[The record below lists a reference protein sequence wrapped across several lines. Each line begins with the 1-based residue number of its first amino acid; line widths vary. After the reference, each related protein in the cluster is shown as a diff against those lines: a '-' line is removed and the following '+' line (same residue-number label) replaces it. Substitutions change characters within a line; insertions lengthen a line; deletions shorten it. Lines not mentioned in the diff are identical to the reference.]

1 MRQRSIFSSI
11 CAFCLALILTVS
23 CTSSTPPSTP
33 SSTGSGSPAPSG
45 AALKL
50 GFSAWPGWFPWQVA
64 QDEGIFKANNL
75 AVDLKWFDGYLESLS
90 ALSTKQIDANSQTLS
105 DTLSAVSKGADQV
118 VVLVNDNSTGND
130 QIIVAPEIKAITDLK
145 GKKIAVEE
153 GTVDHYLLLL
163 GLKKAGLAASDI
175 QLVPLE
181 TGQAAAAF
189 VAKKVDAVAA
199 FAPFT
204 TNAMKRPGSKVLFSS
219 KDFPGAIS
227 DHLVFTREYVNQ
239 HPDRVQAA
247 VDSWFATLDYM
258 GKNQN
263 KANEIMAKRGSVTLP
278 EYLEYAN
285 GTKIFTVADNLKAFQ
300 PGTDRTSLAFAAK
313 DISTFLVEAKL
324 ADKQPDLSKL
334 FDDRFVKAYAAKSSN
349 EPSKQPSSQP
359 SKS

>member
-1 MRQRSIFSSI
+1 MKQRSILSYACIF
-11 CAFCLALILTVS
+11 CAMLVFIVS
-23 CTSSTPPSTP
+23 CTSSTPTTTP
-33 SSTGSGSPAPSG
+33 SSSPSPSGSPPATSSAP
-45 AALKL
+45 LKL

-64 QDEGIFKANNL
+64 QDEGLFKSNNL
-75 AVDLKWFDGYLESLS
+75 TVDLKWFDGYAESLS
-90 ALSTKQIDANSQTLS
+90 ALAAGQIDANSQTLN
-105 DTLSAVSKGADQV
+105 DTLSAISKGADQV

-130 QIIVAPEIKAITDLK
+130 QIIVPPEIKTTADLK

-163 GLKKAGLAASDI
+163 GLKKAGLSAKDI

-204 TNAMKRPGSKVLFSS
+204 TNAMKRSGSRVLFSS

-227 DHLVFTREYVNQ
+227 DHLVFTRQYVDKY
-239 HPDRVQAA
+239 PDRVQAA
-247 VDSWFATLDYM
+247 VDSWFATIDYTS
-258 GKNQN
+258 KNQA

-285 GTKIFTVADNLKAFQ
+285 GTKIFSLADNLKAFQ
-300 PGTDRTSLAFAAK
+300 AGTDRTSLAFSAK
-313 DISTFLVEAKL
+313 EIGSFLLETKL

-334 FDDRFVKAYAAKSSN
+334 FDDRFIKAYAAKA
-349 EPSKQPSSQP
+349 Q
-359 SKS
+359 KS